1 MDNDFLDLSKKMC
14 FCTYITL
21 FIIILFVITPLNRF
35 AKTSAC
41 MKVISL
47 VILGYIIYM
56 NLHQINILQKKHYG
70 NTNNEMTSQ
79 LKTNIIC
86 GYTFTVFLFILFLV
100 VFKELF
106 FTNRVY

>member
-56 NLHQINILQKKHYG
+56 NLHQINILQKMK
-70 NTNNEMTSQ
+70 SLI
-79 LKTNIIC
+79 LK
-86 GYTFTVFLFILFLV
+86 
-100 VFKELF
+100 
-106 FTNRVY
+106 